1 MTARRRRRAFAWT
14 GVALACVH
22 LAVFGAVYV
31 LYLQQA
37 GEWLADLPLVMISMP
52 FIAPMRAISG
62 GSFDYAGDMTTWVV
76 AAAAWGTALAY
87 LVGWGVESASRL
99 VIGAVSRSL
108 RGRSERHN
116 PGPAVN

>member
-1 MTARRRRRAFAWT
+1 MTTHRRRRALAWT

-22 LAVFGAVYV
+22 LAVFGAAYV

-37 GEWLADLPLVMISMP
+37 GEWLADLPLVLISMP

-62 GSFDYAGDMTTWVV
+62 GSFDYAGDMTARVV

-87 LVGWGVESASRL
+87 VVGWVLETLASGAWRL
-99 VIGAVSRSL
+99 A
-108 RGRSERHN
+108 RGGNARRRR
-116 PGPAVN
+116 AA